1 MNISDI
7 EYRLKRLKEE
17 DLIWL
22 VYFFIVTFAIISNYY
37 EKDYF
42 ITNNQI
48 SKEKYR
54 NILIF
59 IFSVALLVYTYFLYD
74 SYKDYKNLS
83 IYDNKKK
90 KDFTKYSLIGSI
102 LIFIAGSIFLY
113 IAINDQDIE
122 AELAFN

>member
-1 MNISDI
+1 MSK
-7 EYRLKRLKEE
+7 ETEERLKQIKTENYVWVIYLF
-17 DLIWL
+17 LIIL
-22 VYFFIVTFAIISNYY
+22 CFISNYY

-102 LIFIAGSIFLY
+102 LIFIAGAIFLY

>member
-1 MNISDI
+1 MSK
-7 EYRLKRLKEE
+7 ETEERLKQIKAENYVWVIYIF
-17 DLIWL
+17 LIIL
-22 VYFFIVTFAIISNYY
+22 CFISNYY
-37 EKDYF
+37 EKNYF
-42 ITNNQI
+42 LTNNQI

-102 LIFIAGSIFLY
+102 LIFIAGAIFLY
-113 IAINDQDIE
+113 IALNDQDIE
-122 AELAFN
+122 VELAFN

>member
-1 MNISDI
+1 MSK
-7 EYRLKRLKEE
+7 ETEERLKQIKAENYVWVIYIF
-17 DLIWL
+17 LIIL
-22 VYFFIVTFAIISNYY
+22 CFISNYY
-37 EKDYF
+37 EKNYF
-42 ITNNQI
+42 LTNNQI

-102 LIFIAGSIFLY
+102 LIFIAGAIFLY
-113 IAINDQDIE
+113 IALNDQDIE

>member
-1 MNISDI
+1 MSK
-7 EYRLKRLKEE
+7 ETEERLKQIKAENYVWVIYIF
-17 DLIWL
+17 LIIL
-22 VYFFIVTFAIISNYY
+22 CFISNYY

-102 LIFIAGSIFLY
+102 LIFIAGAIFLY

>member
-1 MNISDI
+1 MSK
-7 EYRLKRLKEE
+7 ETEERLKQIKTENYV
-17 DLIWL
+17 LIIYIFL
-22 VYFFIVTFAIISNYY
+22 IILCFISNYY
-37 EKDYF
+37 EKNYF
-42 ITNNQI
+42 LTNNQI

-102 LIFIAGSIFLY
+102 LIFIAGAIFLY

-122 AELAFN
+122 VELAFN

>member
-1 MNISDI
+1 MSK
-7 EYRLKRLKEE
+7 ETEERLKQIKVENYVWVIYIF
-17 DLIWL
+17 LIIL
-22 VYFFIVTFAIISNYY
+22 CFVSNYY
-37 EKDYF
+37 EKNYF
-42 ITNNQI
+42 LTNDQI

-90 KDFTKYSLIGSI
+90 KDFTEYSLIGSI
-102 LIFIAGSIFLY
+102 LIFIAGAIFLY